1 MTPYLKL
8 MRFHFHISFISVIA
22 GALFFAEPDF
32 RFPVTAIFQCYVLFN
47 VLLYGGIYTFNDII
61 DVAADAAHGTKKN
74 RPLPSGQLG
83 IGPASL
89 FCALL
94 IGVSLYFSQRL
105 FSNDVLLIFLAFVAA
120 NAAYTLALKK
130 IPYAGLSIVAL
141 THTLRLVLGIVI
153 ANGSPDPYFFGAFY
167 AMLFCIAVTIHGT
180 YNVKPEDKKYYP
192 RWALIACQIA
202 CSIFIVGLAMHA
214 SPSSVS
220 WRILL
225 VVFSVFVASSHLHF
239 MRHPLAV
246 LFMAKEK
253 KK

>member
-22 GALFFAEPDF
+22 GALFFGGPDS
-32 RFPVTAIFQCYVLFN
+32 RFPASAIFQCYLLFN
-47 VLLYGGIYTFNDII
+47 VLLYGGIYTFNDIV
-61 DVAADAAHGTKKN
+61 DVEADAAHETKKN
-74 RPLPSGQLG
+74 RPLPSGQVG
-83 IGPASL
+83 MGPALL

-94 IGVSLYFSQRL
+94 ICISLYFSWRL
-105 FSNDVLLIFLAFVAA
+105 FSTDVLLFFLAFVAA

-130 IPYAGLSIVAL
+130 TPYAGLSIVAL
-141 THTLRLVLGIVI
+141 THTLRLVLGVVI
-153 ANGSPDPYFFGAFY
+153 ANGSLDPHFCGAFY
-167 AMLFCIAVTIHGT
+167 ALLFCIAVTIHGT
-180 YNVKPEDKKYYP
+180 YNAKPEDEKYYP

-202 CSIFIVGLAMHA
+202 CSVFIVGLAMEA
-214 SPSSVS
+214 SPSSMP

-225 VVFSVFVASSHLHF
+225 IVFPVFVASSHLPF

-253 KK
+253 KN